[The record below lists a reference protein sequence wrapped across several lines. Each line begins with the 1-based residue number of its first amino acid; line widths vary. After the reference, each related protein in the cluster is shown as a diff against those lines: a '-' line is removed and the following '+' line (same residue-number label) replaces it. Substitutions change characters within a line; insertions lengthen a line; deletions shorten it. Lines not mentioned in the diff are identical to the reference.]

1 MKATGAYQRRLLI
14 CGAALLINALLFIV
28 LPHFMVAQ
36 KRPAMAAHISGGFRM
51 VDVLRFSAR
60 KPAPPSK
67 HFKDED
73 RQPEK
78 QNTLAP
84 EHFKIPLQERKPT
97 APDINLKTPAFDIN
111 PRLAAGTT
119 LSLPDRNPS
128 QAPTTDFKRAYDQ
141 AHVDQAPMTI
151 VKTRPAYPYRAR
163 RLHLS
168 GEVRVKFL
176 VDTGGQVRDI
186 QIIQADPPDV
196 FDNSVISALSRWRF
210 APGRLQGR
218 PVATWVTT
226 TIVFRLEDAG

>member
-1 MKATGAYQRRLLI
+1 MTAAEAYRRRLLI
-14 CGAALLINALLFIV
+14 CGAALLINTLLFSV

-36 KRPAMAAHISGGFRM
+36 KTPAMAAHISGQFRM
-51 VDVLRFSAR
+51 VDVLRFSER
-60 KPAPPSK
+60 KPSSLSK
-67 HFKDED
+67 HPKDEV
-73 RQPEK
+73 RPPEK
-78 QNTLAP
+78 QHAIAP
-84 EHFKIPLQERKPT
+84 QHFKMPLQEIKPA
-97 APDINLKTPAFDIN
+97 APDINLERPSFDIN
-111 PRLAAGTT
+111 PRLAAGLT
-119 LSLPDRNPS
+119 LSFPDSNQS
-128 QAPTTDFKRAYDQ
+128 QAPPADFKTAYDQ
-141 AHVDQAPMTI
+141 AHVDQAPMTV
-151 VKTRPAYPYRAR
+151 VKTRPVYPYRAR

-196 FDNSVISALSRWRF
+196 FDNSVISALSGWRF